1 MALPWRDSIATLL
14 VAVGV
19 VIYGAWALGLAI
31 PGLDSVEAIAVG
43 ILVLGI
49 AASVSAVVP
58 GFDELLRGSRT
69 YFAATSVLGVLALG
83 AGVYAIANGETLALA
98 ILALATVIL
107 WALSTAR
114 HAGVLLPRQRL
125 GHL

>member
-1 MALPWRDSIATLL
+1 MPLPWRDSIATLL

-19 VIYGAWALGLAI
+19 VVYGAWAVGLAI
-31 PGLDSVEAIAVG
+31 PGLTSVEAIAVG
-43 ILVLGI
+43 ILVLGV

-58 GFDELLRGSRT
+58 GFGELLHGSRT
-69 YFAATSVLGVLALG
+69 YFAGTSIRGAIALVG
-83 AGVYAIANGETLALA
+83 GIYAIATGDSTALA

-114 HAGVLLPRQRL
+114 HVGVHRPQQRL
-125 GHL
+125 IHL

>member
-1 MALPWRDSIATLL
+1 MPLPWRDSIATLL

-19 VIYGAWALGLAI
+19 VVYGAWVIGLAI
-31 PGLDSVEAIAVG
+31 PGLASVEALAIG
-43 ILVLGI
+43 ILVLGV
-49 AASVSAVVP
+49 AASISAVVP
-58 GFDELLRGSRT
+58 GFGELLRGSRT
-69 YFAATSVLGVLALG
+69 YFAGTSILG
-83 AGVYAIANGETLALA
+83 AIALVGGVYAIATGEAIALA

-114 HAGVLLPRQRL
+114 HMGANRPQQRL